1 MVVIKNVGL
10 PSQTDLG
17 LNPAWAVQQ
26 GCSSELTFHSES
38 QCPLLLSMVNTPTC
52 TDFFGKKA
60 GQIKYL
66 ALSSQSQYL
75 VTTRRGPAS
84 SSYGDGAYYI
94 GSNDHLHQHPKC
106 LTLLDNLAP

>member
-38 QCPLLLSMVNTPTC
+38 QCPLLLSMVNITYLYR
-52 TDFFGKKA
+52 FFWEKGWVDKIFGTVQLESVLGHYSSGS
-60 GQIKYL
+60 GQQQL
-66 ALSSQSQYL
+66 W
-75 VTTRRGPAS
+75 
-84 SSYGDGAYYI
+84 
-94 GSNDHLHQHPKC
+94 
-106 LTLLDNLAP
+106 